1 MCAALRFLHRQS
13 GCLSDTHVRR
23 VRPEQEAQASP
34 QPRGGRS
41 LQAAWAHVRLSPRPT
56 GARCCGVW
64 RNTVRL
70 QCCGALEEHCGPQVP
85 GAAGSGG
92 TLWPTGARCCGLW
105 RNTVAHRCP
114 VLRGLEEL
122 CAVPRQSPWSQ
133 MWRLLSG
140 LPVAGSSPSALEAR
154 LSAERSA
161 EERPAS
167 SRPPPG
173 LLLASSWPVANWLQ
187 TLPP

>member
-41 LQAAWAHVRLSPRPT
+41 LQAAWAHVRLSPL
-56 GARCCGVW
+56 AY
-64 RNTVRL
+64 
-70 QCCGALEEHCGPQVP
+70 
-85 GAAGSGG
+85 
-92 TLWPTGARCCGLW
+92 
-105 RNTVAHRCP
+105 RCP
-114 VLRGLEEL
+114 VLRGLEEHCAASVLRGLEEL
-122 CAVPRQSPWSQ
+122 CAAPRQSPWSQ

-173 LLLASSWPVANWLQ
+173 LLLASSWPVANRLQ

>member
-41 LQAAWAHVRLSPRPT
+41 LQAAWAHGRLSPL
-56 GARCCGVW
+56 AYRCPVLQGSGGTLCGFSAAGLW

-70 QCCGALEEHCGPQVP
+70 PDSHPGPQVP
-85 GAAGSGG
+85 GAA
-92 TLWPTGARCCGLW
+92 GLW

-114 VLRGLEEL
+114 VLRGLEEHCAASVLRGLEEL
-122 CAVPRQSPWSQ
+122 CAAPRQSPWSQ

-161 EERPAS
+161 EEHPAS
-167 SRPPPG
+167 SQPPPG
-173 LLLASSWPVANWLQ
+173 LWP
-187 TLPP
+187 TR